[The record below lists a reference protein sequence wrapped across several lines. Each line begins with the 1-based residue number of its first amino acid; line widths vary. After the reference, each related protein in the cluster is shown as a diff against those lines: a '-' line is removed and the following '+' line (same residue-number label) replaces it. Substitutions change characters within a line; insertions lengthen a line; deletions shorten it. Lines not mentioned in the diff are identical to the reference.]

1 MRSPLT
7 SFLATASSTDIG
19 GVSQK
24 AKFAI
29 LFESLAPFEAGQR
42 DLPSLRSVHVVSRQ
56 AGLSAEKE
64 IVALAGFMG
73 ALFTA

>member
-1 MRSPLT
+1 M
-7 SFLATASSTDIG
+7 
-19 GVSQK
+19 
-24 AKFAI
+24 
-29 LFESLAPFEAGQR
+29 FESLAPFEAGQR